1 MGAEREKKLF
11 VSIMKSRQIFIATF
25 KWLVL
30 TCIDYP

>member
-1 MGAEREKKLF
+1 MGAEKEKLF

-30 TCIDYP
+30 T